1 MNRTDANSGTSSPQG
16 KVMKRSTLGVG
27 DQRLRSYKAK
37 DRFRGL
43 AEASFSISL
52 GRVGFLVFVKVIF
65 NDVANLN
72 RPHSR
77 IQ

>member
-1 MNRTDANSGTSSPQG
+1 MNRTDANSGTSSPRG
-16 KVMKRSTLGVG
+16 KVMKRSTLGSG
-27 DQRLRSYKAK
+27 DQSKAK

-43 AEASFSISL
+43 AELEASFSISL